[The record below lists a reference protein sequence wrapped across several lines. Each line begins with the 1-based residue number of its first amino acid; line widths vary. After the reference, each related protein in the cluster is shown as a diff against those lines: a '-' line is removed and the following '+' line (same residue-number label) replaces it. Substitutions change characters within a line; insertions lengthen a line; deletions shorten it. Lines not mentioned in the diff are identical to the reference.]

1 VCDPTL
7 KDKLNDDESKCIIM
21 NLLIQYYKR
30 YCEEGLEPPH
40 PHRSMC
46 AFDYWF
52 VQLITAI
59 RSIVRSL
66 LCWCVLVCWYRI

>member
-1 VCDPTL
+1 MCDPTL

-46 AFDYWF
+46 AFDY
-52 VQLITAI
+52 
-59 RSIVRSL
+59 
-66 LCWCVLVCWYRI
+66 